1 MSINVFYLGNVRI
14 YGIITIGVDNMN
26 IFKNESGPSPV
37 DKKIIDN
44 LRGLSIDIIDN
55 AKSGH
60 PGIALGAAPILY
72 TLYANHLNFSLE
84 NDKWINRDRFIL
96 SAGHGSSLLY
106 ATLYMAG
113 FPIEIEDLK
122 SFRHLSSITP
132 GHPEYGLTPGV
143 DMSTGPLGQ
152 GIASSVGVAIAE
164 EYLSHYFGKNIIDY
178 YTYVLCGDGDL
189 MEGVSYEAL
198 AIAGRLALNK
208 LIVLYDSNDVTL
220 DGKLENSSLENT
232 RLRFESI
239 NWNYILVNDGED
251 ITSINEAI
259 NKAKNSDKPTMIEVK
274 TTIGK
279 FSKNQGTSK
288 VHGSPLDEEDM
299 KAIKN
304 KLNLRDIPF
313 SVSSEAVANFQQMI
327 KERHA
332 DMYNRW
338 NEEVSKLDEVK
349 KEELSSLINN
359 KEPLKIKD
367 IYYEIPEDGMEAT
380 RVSSGKIL
388 NSIAKN
394 YPFMMGGSADVASS
408 THVTLKDEASFSQE
422 NRLNRNISFGI
433 REHAMAS
440 IANGMALSG
449 ITPFVSTFFS
459 FSDYLKPAIRMS
471 ALMDL
476 PVLYIFTHDSITV
489 GEDGPTHQ
497 PVEQLVMLRATPNLD
512 VYRPYDANEVLGSYK
527 AILESRRPSALVL
540 SRNKVP
546 LSEETKVND
555 VKKGAYILGD
565 EHGALEAVLIS
576 TGEEVEI
583 AFEVYQT
590 LMERGISIR
599 LVSMPSTSVFERQ
612 SMKYQQSIIPNDVP
626 TFVIELSSSY
636 SWYKY
641 TNNQEHLFTIDHF
654 GESGSRESILE
665 KYEFTSEKIANR
677 IEKLLK

>member
-1 MSINVFYLGNVRI
+1 
-14 YGIITIGVDNMN
+14 MN
-26 IFKNESGPSPV
+26 IFKNESGPSPI

-96 SAGHGSSLLY
+96 SAGHASSLLY

-113 FPIEIEDLK
+113 FPIQMEDLK
-122 SFRHLSSITP
+122 SFRKLSSITP
-132 GHPEYGLTPGV
+132 GHPEYGVTKGV

-164 EYLSHYFGKNIIDY
+164 EYLSSYFGKNIIDY

-189 MEGVSYEAL
+189 MEGVSYEACAL
-198 AIAGRLALNK
+198 AGRLSLNK
-208 LIVLYDSNDVTL
+208 LIVLYDSNEITL
-220 DGKLENSSLENT
+220 DGNLKNASIENT
-232 RLRFESI
+232 KMRFESI
-239 NWNYILVNDGED
+239 NWNYILVSDGED
-251 ITSINEAI
+251 INLINDAI
-259 NKAKNSDKPTMIEVK
+259 IKAKNSDKPTIIEVK

-288 VHGSPLDEEDM
+288 VHGSPLDEEDI
-299 KAIKN
+299 KEIKN

-313 SVSSEAVANFQQMI
+313 SVSDEAVTSFQQMI
-327 KERHA
+327 QERHA
-332 DMYNRW
+332 DIYQKW
-338 NEEVSKLDEVK
+338 NEEVLKLEEGK
-349 KEELSSLINN
+349 QEELSCLMNG
-359 KEPLKIKD
+359 KEPIRIKD
-367 IYYEIPEDGMEAT
+367 IYYEIPEDGMEST

-408 THVTLKDEASFSQE
+408 TYVTLKEEGDFSKE
-422 NRLNRNISFGI
+422 NRTNRNISFGV

-440 IANGMALSG
+440 IANGLALSG

-471 ALMDL
+471 SLMDL
-476 PVLYIFTHDSITV
+476 PVMYIFTHDSITV

-527 AILESRRPSALVL
+527 SILESRRPTALIL
-540 SRNKVP
+540 SRNKVE
-546 LSEETKVND
+546 LSEDTKVND
-555 VKKGAYILGD
+555 VKKGAYILES
-565 EHGALEAVLIS
+565 EHGELEAVLIS

-583 AFEVYQT
+583 AMEVYHT

-612 SMKYQQSIIPNDVP
+612 PIAYQQSITPKDVP

-665 KYEFTSEKIANR
+665 KYEFTSEKIADK